1 MIRRPVVAGGF
12 YPGAQKVLEEQVKE
26 FLENV
31 QMEEE
36 FENIL
41 GVISPHA
48 GYVYSGQCAAYGFK
62 ALQQKDFKT
71 AVIIAPSHR
80 FGNFRYSV
88 GNFAEYVT
96 PLGCIKVN
104 EQLTKQLLEYDEF
117 DFIQL
122 AHNSEHSLEVQ
133 LPFLQIINQKAQI
146 VPILLG
152 NQSVENSRNLAK
164 VLAEVFKDKLDTIV
178 FIISTDLSHYY
189 DSVTASNMDLELAS
203 KIETMQIDEV
213 ERIFTE
219 LRAEACGFGGILT
232 LLHLAKNLHYTQVKN
247 LKYTHSGEVSGDF
260 KQVVGYLA
268 SVVHK

>member
-1 MIRRPVVAGGF
+1 MIRNPVVAGGF
-12 YPGAQKVLEEQVKE
+12 YPGSQKVLEEQVKA

-31 QMEEE
+31 EMEKK
-36 FENIL
+36 FDDIL
-41 GVISPHA
+41 GIISPHA

-62 ALQQKDFKT
+62 ALQQKDFET

-80 FGNFRYSV
+80 FGNFTYSV
-88 GNFAEYVT
+88 GDFDAYVT
-96 PLGCIKVN
+96 PLGRINVN
-104 EQLTKQLLEYDEF
+104 KQLTQRLLKFDEF
-117 DFIQL
+117 DFFQH

-146 VPILLG
+146 VPVLIG

-164 VLAEVFKDKLDTIV
+164 ILAGIFSDKLATTV
-178 FIISTDLSHYY
+178 FIISSDLSHYY
-189 DSVTASNMDLELAS
+189 DSDTAAKMDLELAS
-203 KIETMQIDEV
+203 KIETMQIDKV
-213 ERIFTE
+213 EKLFTE
-219 LRAEACGFGGILT
+219 HRAEACGFGGILT
-232 LLHLAKNLHYTQVKN
+232 LLYLAKDLHYTQVKN

>member
-12 YPGAQKVLEEQVKE
+12 YPGSQKVLEEQVKE

-31 QMEEE
+31 EIEKK
-36 FENIL
+36 FDDIL
-41 GVISPHA
+41 GIISPHA

-62 ALQQKDFKT
+62 AIQQKDFET

-80 FGNFRYSV
+80 FGNFRYSI
-88 GNFAEYVT
+88 GDFDEYLT
-96 PLGCIKVN
+96 PLGKIKVN
-104 EQLTKQLLEYDEF
+104 KKLTKQLLDYDEF
-117 DFIQL
+117 DFLPL

-133 LPFLQIINQKAQI
+133 LPFLQIVNSRAQI

-164 VLAEVFKDKLDTIV
+164 ILAGLFSDKLATTV
-178 FIISTDLSHYY
+178 FIISSDLSHYH
-189 DSVTASNMDLELAS
+189 DSDTASNMDLELAS
-203 KIETMQIDEV
+203 RIETMQIEKV
-213 ERIFTE
+213 EKLFNE
-219 LRAEACGFGGILT
+219 HRAEACGFGGILT
-232 LLHLAKNLHYTQVKN
+232 LLHLAKDLHYTQVKN

-268 SVVHK
+268 SIVHK

>member
-1 MIRRPVVAGGF
+1 MIRNPIVAGGF
-12 YPGAQKVLEEQVKE
+12 YPGTQKVLEEQVKE
-26 FLENV
+26 FLEKV
-31 QMEEE
+31 EMEKK
-36 FENIL
+36 FDDIL
-41 GVISPHA
+41 GIISPHA

-62 ALQQKDFKT
+62 ALQQKDFET

-96 PLGCIKVN
+96 PLGKIKVN
-104 EQLTKQLLEYDEF
+104 KKLTKQLLEYDEF

-152 NQSVENSRNLAK
+152 NQNVENSRNLAK
-164 VLAEVFKDKLDTIV
+164 ILTEVFKDELTTTV

-189 DSVTASNMDLELAS
+189 DSDTASKMDIELAS
-203 KIETMQIDEV
+203 KIETMQIEKV
-213 ERIFTE
+213 ERLFTE
-219 LRAEACGFGGILT
+219 HRAEACGFGGILA
-232 LLHLAKNLHYTQVKN
+232 LLYLAKNLHYSQLKN

-268 SVVHK
+268 SIVHK